1 MQPLHR
7 RQKGATVAEHQGHP
21 SGTSQGSRGQ
31 SQGSQSE
38 LQNPKFRAINTHL
51 TVCRM
56 SVPKLAQRFF
66 ENVLFLFICLFQTTL
81 LAPQSGF
88 DWRTL
93 TRPITSPLSLPGG
106 GGGQGSRCTQTP
118 KSLPTA
124 GACSNSLRAGR
135 PWALGL
141 RLWTPGEGCR
151 VEVVPRGSSSPGE
164 PLCHLGSPERMHIRR
179 VLRGERW
186 PSLLPSPCTGGVC
199 GSCGAVKHQL
209 SRPRTGLLNLPL
221 EPGLHL
227 TLKGR

>member
-1 MQPLHR
+1 M
-7 RQKGATVAEHQGHP
+7 AEHQGHP

-151 VEVVPRGSSSPGE
+151 VEVVPRGSCAISG
-164 PLCHLGSPERMHIRR
+164 RR
-179 VLRGERW
+179 SE
-186 PSLLPSPCTGGVC
+186 CTSG
-199 GSCGAVKHQL
+199 GSCGE
-209 SRPRTGLLNLPL
+209 SI
-221 EPGLHL
+221 
-227 TLKGR
+227 GRHFFRVPAQEGSVGVVGQSNTSCHSHRQAC